1 MAKWISSSNSRVTKY
16 GGLDTITSCCL
27 EMSLRKN
34 IHVTEEIYSH
44 MTIKENAFSKH
55 SHFFVCS
62 FLSLTFRKKFKK
74 KTRQPDCKLGPTY

>member
-55 SHFFVCS
+55 SHFLCVFIS
-62 FLSLTFRKKFKK
+62 IPYLQKKLKN
-74 KTRQPDCKLGPTY
+74 

>member
-16 GGLDTITSCCL
+16 GGLDTMTSCCL

-55 SHFFVCS
+55 SHFFVCVLFYPLPS
-62 FLSLTFRKKFKK
+62 EKNFKK
-74 KTRQPDCKLGPTY
+74 KQGNRIAN